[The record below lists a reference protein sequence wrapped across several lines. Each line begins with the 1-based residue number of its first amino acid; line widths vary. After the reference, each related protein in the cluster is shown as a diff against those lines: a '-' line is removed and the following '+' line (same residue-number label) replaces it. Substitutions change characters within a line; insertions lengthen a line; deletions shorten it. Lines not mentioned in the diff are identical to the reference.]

1 MFNRIQ
7 IIKEVNGDQ
16 NIIIN
21 GDVAVEEDVLEKVA
35 EHLLK
40 TELEQ
45 LTLEARQKMDIAVED
60 CVKTIMKRMV
70 DKNLKSKLIEF
81 SNPSTQ
87 FAFYSTLKGFTIS
100 DRKEHTSELQSRSAG
115 HLVCRL
121 LLEIGRAHV

>member
-45 LTLEARQKMDIAVED
+45 LT
-60 CVKTIMKRMV
+60 
-70 DKNLKSKLIEF
+70 
-81 SNPSTQ
+81 
-87 FAFYSTLKGFTIS
+87 
-100 DRKEHTSELQSRSAG
+100 
-115 HLVCRL
+115 
-121 LLEIGRAHV
+121 

>member
-16 NIIIN
+16 NLIIN
-21 GDVAVEEDVLEKVA
+21 GDVVVEEDVLEKVA

-70 DKNLKSKLIEF
+70 DKN
-81 SNPSTQ
+81 
-87 FAFYSTLKGFTIS
+87 
-100 DRKEHTSELQSRSAG
+100 
-115 HLVCRL
+115 
-121 LLEIGRAHV
+121 